1 MKRTLLVLF
10 TAGILVS
17 CNTQDNKE
25 NKETSQAIEKE
36 HERHRDKEN
45 KGLSLNN
52 GNKWKAD
59 ASTNDNVKALLVIVD
74 EFNTGKDKT
83 LINYHN
89 TAADLQSG
97 LEKMIKECRMQG
109 ADHDALHKW
118 LEPLI
123 KQVSSFQ
130 KATTEQQAEE
140 QFHNIHGQLN
150 LYEKYFE

>member
-17 CNTQDNKE
+17 CNTEDRNVV
-25 NKETSQAIEKE
+25 SPAIEKE
-36 HERHRDKEN
+36 HESHSDKEN
-45 KGLSLNN
+45 GELALNN

-59 ASTNDNVKALLVIVD
+59 TTTNNNVKALLVIVD
-74 EFNTGKDKT
+74 EFNSGKDKT
-83 LINYHN
+83 LINYH
-89 TAADLQSG
+89 TAAAGLQIG

-109 ADHDALHKW
+109 EDHDALHKW
-118 LEPLI
+118 LEPLM

-130 KATTEQQAEE
+130 KATTEEQAEE
-140 QFHNIHGQLN
+140 QVHNIHGQLN

>member
-25 NKETSQAIEKE
+25 TKETSQAIERE
-36 HERHRDKEN
+36 HERHSDKEN

-59 ASTNDNVKALLVIVD
+59 ASTNDNVKTLLVVVD
-74 EFNTGKDKT
+74 EFNTGKDKA

-89 TAADLQSG
+89 AAAGLQKG

-118 LEPLI
+118 LEPLM
-123 KQVSSFQ
+123 KQVASFQ
-130 KATTEQQAEE
+130 KAATAEQAEE
-140 QFHNIHGQLN
+140 QFHNIHKQLN

>member
-1 MKRTLLVLF
+1 MKRSLLMVVAISILF
-10 TAGILVS
+10 S

-25 NKETSQAIEKE
+25 NKDVGPAIEKE
-36 HERHRDKEN
+36 HENHSDKEN
-45 KGLSLNN
+45 GGLSLNN

-59 ASTNDNVKALLVIVD
+59 TSTNNNVKALLVIVD
-74 EFNTGKDKT
+74 ELNTRKDKT

-89 TAADLQSG
+89 AAAGLQSG

-118 LEPLI
+118 LEPLM

-130 KATTEQQAEE
+130 KATTEEQAEE
-140 QFHNIHGQLN
+140 QFHNIHEQLN
-150 LYEKYFE
+150 LYEKHFE